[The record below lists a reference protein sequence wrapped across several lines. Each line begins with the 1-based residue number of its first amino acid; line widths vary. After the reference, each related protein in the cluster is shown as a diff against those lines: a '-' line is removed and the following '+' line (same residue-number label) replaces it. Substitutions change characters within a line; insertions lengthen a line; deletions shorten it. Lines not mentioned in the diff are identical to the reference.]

1 MDEWEVEFVET
12 ERMATPRQIEYANSI
27 ANDLNLSDDIK
38 DHIPQ
43 MTFREIGQFFSEYRP
58 LHDAARGRTRT
69 EEETEARLRE
79 RGLDR
84 NSDYFSELL
93 RREREMREKA
103 EKITTEFVIP

>member
-1 MDEWEVEFVET
+1 MDEWEVEFVEA
-12 ERMATPRQIEYANSI
+12 ERMATPRQIEYATAI
-27 ANDLNLSDDIK
+27 AQTLNLDEDLVS
-38 DHIPQ
+38 HIPH

-58 LHDAARGRTRT
+58 LYDAARGRTRT